1 MRKRIF
7 EIIELSN
14 GDDRLSSVYDVLMMC
29 TIVIS
34 LIPLAFKDINA
45 LFLTIDYVTAG
56 IFVLDYLLRFITA
69 DYKLGAVQK
78 SKKKR
83 TIIRGQLFVI
93 YPFTPMAVIDLLAVL
108 YLLGYRKPYDYG
120 LRRHIPGFYYWACR
134 DYAFIICRDCYSGTA
149 SRHNNGWIYGR
160 D

>member
-1 MRKRIF
+1 M
-7 EIIELSN
+7 
-14 GDDRLSSVYDVLMMC
+14 LMMC

-78 SKKKR
+78 NKKNV
-83 TIIRGQLFVI
+83 Q
-93 YPFTPMAVIDLLAVL
+93 
-108 YLLGYRKPYDYG
+108 
-120 LRRHIPGFYYWACR
+120 
-134 DYAFIICRDCYSGTA
+134 
-149 SRHNNGWIYGR
+149 
-160 D
+160 

>member
-78 SKKKR
+78 NKK
-83 TIIRGQLFVI
+83 TYNNPGA
-93 YPFTPMAVIDLLAVL
+93 AVCYLSL
-108 YLLGYRKPYDYG
+108 YAYG
-120 LRRHIPGFYYWACR
+120 CH
-134 DYAFIICRDCYSGTA
+134 
-149 SRHNNGWIYGR
+149 
-160 D
+160 